1 MTVVCVCTYNCCTGV
16 KSSEE
21 FAFVTEEDLSK
32 RRRVR
37 NTSDPELSCTAG
49 HTVGTH
55 GSVRPLICH

>member
-1 MTVVCVCTYNCCTGV
+1 M

-37 NTSDPELSCTAG
+37 NTSDPELSSTAG
-49 HTVGTH
+49 HTVGTN
-55 GSVRPLICH
+55 GSVRI